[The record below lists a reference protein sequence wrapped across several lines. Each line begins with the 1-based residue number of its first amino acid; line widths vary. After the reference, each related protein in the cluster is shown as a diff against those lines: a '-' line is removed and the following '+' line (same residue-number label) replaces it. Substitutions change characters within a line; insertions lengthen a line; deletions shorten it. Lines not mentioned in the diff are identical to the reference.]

1 LEGIKCKN
9 GVLVSV
15 KLLKKKYSKKYSIR
29 KLIIHLLP
37 KLFNNTL
44 HNFPHLL
51 KNPPS
56 SGRYRVLLK
65 YK

>member
-1 LEGIKCKN
+1 
-9 GVLVSV
+9 
-15 KLLKKKYSKKYSIR
+15 KKYSIR

-37 KLFNNTL
+37 NLFNNTL
-44 HNFPHLL
+44 HNLPHLL
-51 KNPPS
+51 KNTPS